1 MRRNPKKIL
10 VYWRLLAAL
19 VLVSCLSPSPEVP
32 AARTTTPASSPAFA
46 PGEIKIVIWKSHYTL
61 TLYKGDIPIKTYRT
75 VFGKGYRDG
84 DKQTIGDFR
93 TPEGDF
99 YICTLNHS
107 KRFYK
112 FMGLSYPSLKHAEYG
127 LRTRLISPGEYQ
139 LIKKAIDG
147 HELPPWDTQLGGAIG
162 IHGVTPNANNPA
174 RNVLAKNW
182 TDGCIALNNEDI
194 DEIFNVVSLGTQVT
208 ILP

>member
-1 MRRNPKKIL
+1 MTEKGKRIII
-10 VYWRLLAAL
+10 YWRHLAVF
-19 VLVSCLSPSPEVP
+19 VLISCLSPSPEVP
-32 AARTTTPASSPAFA
+32 AAKIITPASSPVIAS
-46 PGEIKIVIWKSHYTL
+46 GEIKIVIWKSHYTL
-61 TLYKGDIPIKTYRT
+61 TLYKGNIPFKTYRT

-84 DKQTIGDFR
+84 DKHIIGDCR
-93 TPEGDF
+93 TPEGEF

-127 LRTRLISPGEYQ
+127 LRTKLISPGEYQ

-147 HELPPWDTQLGGAIG
+147 HESPPWDTQLGGAIG
-162 IHGVTPNANNPA
+162 IHGITPDAKHPA
-174 RNVLAKNW
+174 WNVLARNW
-182 TDGCIALNNEDI
+182 TDGCIAMKNEDI
-194 DEIFNVVSLGTQVT
+194 DEIFNLVSIGTPVT

>member
-1 MRRNPKKIL
+1 MTRNSKKIL

-32 AARTTTPASSPAFA
+32 AARTTTPAASPAFA

-127 LRTRLISPGEYQ
+127 LRSRLISPGEYQ
-139 LIKKAIDG
+139 LIKKAISS

-194 DEIFNVVSLGTQVT
+194 DEIFSVVSLGTQVT

>member
-1 MRRNPKKIL
+1 MTRNPKKIL

-84 DKQTIGDFR
+84 DKQTIGDFER
-93 TPEGDF
+93 P
-99 YICTLNHS
+99 
-107 KRFYK
+107 K
-112 FMGLSYPSLKHAEYG
+112 
-127 LRTRLISPGEYQ
+127 
-139 LIKKAIDG
+139 
-147 HELPPWDTQLGGAIG
+147 
-162 IHGVTPNANNPA
+162 
-174 RNVLAKNW
+174 
-182 TDGCIALNNEDI
+182 
-194 DEIFNVVSLGTQVT
+194 EIFTSAH
-208 ILP
+208 